1 MLSMVANH
9 TAIKVACVP
18 KQALQVELYDY
29 DSMDADDLI
38 GEAKFDVKEMGD
50 QEEKDLWLDIVPV
63 KPEKGSHKVCEPFI
77 FEPRAHLHSCLET
90 RSICMQQTV
99 TVILGDRV
107 HSAASHV

>member
-1 MLSMVANH
+1 MLNH

-63 KPEKGSHKVCEPFI
+63 KAEKSSHKVCELFVPK
-77 FEPRAHLHSCLET
+77 PQAHFRSYLDT

-99 TVILGDRV
+99 IALLGDRT
-107 HSAASHV
+107 HSAASRV